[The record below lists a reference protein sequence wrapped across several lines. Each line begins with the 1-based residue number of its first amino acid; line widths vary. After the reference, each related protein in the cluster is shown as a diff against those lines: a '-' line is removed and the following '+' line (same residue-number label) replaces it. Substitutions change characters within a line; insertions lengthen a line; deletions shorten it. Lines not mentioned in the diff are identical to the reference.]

1 MGTAWTDMDKVEGYK
16 VGVGINATGEV
27 FAYVTIYVCERGR
40 RFVIEP
46 SILRLLGQNV
56 DQLEADATRRFED
69 ATKPHLTLVE

>member
-16 VGVGINATGEV
+16 VGVGIKATGEV
-27 FAYVTIYVCERGR
+27 LAYVTLYVCGRGR